1 MTFLRKRNKI
11 IGAVAMLAMWAAC
24 TKKWDDHNQVNDN
37 NLKNNLYTA
46 ISQTPGLSKFS
57 DMLVKTGYDKIIS
70 SSKTYT
76 VWAPN
81 DQALQSLS
89 TAILN
94 DTAQLKLFVANH
106 ITNQSYLEGAAT
118 GSLRLQML
126 NGKYNNVTGT
136 TFDSANIVTA
146 NQYAANGVFHVIDKF
161 IPRYDN
167 CWEFLKNT
175 TTVPLM
181 KAFLL
186 SQNYIFF
193 DSTKATQIGADPST
207 GRPIWDSTNAKITRN
222 SFLDKTVDVSNEAGL
237 YTLVLMTDNA
247 YTTET
252 NKLTPWFKTS
262 TADSTSNLCQFH
274 LVKDLAFQG
283 LYTPA
288 QLPDSLLS
296 SYGVKTPM
304 VKSAIVASYKTSN
317 GIVYIMN
324 QVNYTK
330 ENKFPPIY
338 IQGEN
343 PSGFMADRS
352 SNTFYRVRYNP
363 VTGKNFND
371 ILMTNYNAANFFI
384 YYIRKGMPSM
394 RYNASWVAVND
405 IQQTPLW
412 QQRLGG
418 GYKKNDTLFVST
430 PFTAQAINY
439 GVYTEVYQGQF
450 NFSNYGDQYFL
461 VYGPT
466 TASTTGNTNA
476 ITMDYLRLD
485 PAF

>member
-1 MTFLRKRNKI
+1 MTFLRKRNKMV
-11 IGAVAMLAMWAAC
+11 AVVVALAILAAC
-24 TKKWDDHNQVNDN
+24 TKKWDDHNQVTDT
-37 NLKNNLYTA
+37 NLKNNLYA
-46 ISQTPGLSKFS
+46 VISQTSGLSKFS

-76 VWAPN
+76 VWAPT

-89 TAILN
+89 AAILN

-106 ITNQSYLEGAAT
+106 ISNQSYLEGAAT
-118 GSLRLQML
+118 GAMRIQML
-126 NGKYNNVTGT
+126 NGKYNNLTGT

-146 NQYAANGVFHVIDKF
+146 NQYAANGVFHIIDKF

-167 CWEFLKNT
+167 CWELLKNT
-175 TTVPLM
+175 SAVPLM

-186 SQNYIFF
+186 SQNYTFF
-193 DSTKATQIGADPST
+193 DSTKATQIGADPAT

-222 SFLDKTVDVSNEAGL
+222 YFLDKAADVSDEAGQ

-252 NKLTPWFKTS
+252 NKLAPWFKTS
-262 TADSTSNLCQFH
+262 TTDSTSNLCQAY
-274 LVKDLAFQG
+274 LVKDLAFKG

-304 VKSAIVASYKTSN
+304 IKSAIVASYKTSN

-324 QVNYTK
+324 QVDYTK

-343 PSGFMADRS
+343 PSGFMAARTA
-352 SNTFYRVRYNP
+352 NTFYRIRYNP

-371 ILMTNYNAANFFI
+371 ILMTNYNAANYFI
-384 YYIRKGMPSM
+384 YYIQKGMSSM

-405 IQQTPLW
+405 IQLTPLW

-418 GYKKNDTLFVST
+418 GYKKSDTLFLNT
-430 PFTAQAINY
+430 PFAAQSISY
-439 GVYTEVYQGQF
+439 GIYWEVYQGQF
-450 NFSNYGDQYFL
+450 NFANYGDQYFF

-466 TASTTGNTNA
+466 TASTAGNVNA
-476 ITMDYLRLD
+476 ITMDYLKLQ